1 MTALP
6 TDFLYSEEHE
16 WVNTSAVVE
25 GETVRVGI
33 THIAAEALGDIV
45 FVELPEVG
53 SEVEAGEAFGE
64 VESTKSVSDI
74 YAPVS
79 GEIVAVNEEL
89 EDNAGLINEDPYGEG
104 WLLEI
109 EVTGDT
115 GKTNAFL
122 RVIEPYGI
130 KEIAQSGLLAI
141 GRGSK
146 SITER
151 VFKN

>member
-1 MTALP
+1 MSALP

-33 THIAAEALGDIV
+33 THIAAEALGEIV

-53 SEVEAGEAFGE
+53 TEVEAGEAFGE

-79 GEIVAVNEEL
+79 GEVVAVNEAL
-89 EDNAGLINEDPYGEG
+89 DDNAGLINEGHTVRGGCTRSRFPNPGPHG
-104 WLLEI
+104 CRS
-109 EVTGDT
+109 
-115 GKTNAFL
+115 L
-122 RVIEPYGI
+122 R
-130 KEIAQSGLLAI
+130 SC
-141 GRGSK
+141 
-146 SITER
+146 
-151 VFKN
+151 

>member
-89 EDNAGLINEDPYGEG
+89 EDNAGLVNEDPYGEG
-104 WLLEI
+104 WLY
-109 EVTGDT
+109 EVKVTEAGELMD
-115 GKTNAFL
+115 A
-122 RVIEPYGI
+122 EAY
-130 KEIAQSGLLAI
+130 LAAN
-141 GRGSK
+141 
-146 SITER
+146 E
-151 VFKN
+151 

>member
-1 MTALP
+1 MSALP

-53 SEVEAGEAFGE
+53 TEVEAGEAFGE

-79 GEIVAVNEEL
+79 GEVVAINEEL
-89 EDNAGLINEDPYGEG
+89 GDNAGLINEDPYGEG
-104 WLLEI
+104 WLY
-109 EVTGDT
+109 EVKVTESGDLMDAEAYQAA
-115 GKTNAFL
+115 N
-122 RVIEPYGI
+122 E
-130 KEIAQSGLLAI
+130 
-141 GRGSK
+141 
-146 SITER
+146 
-151 VFKN
+151 

>member
-33 THIAAEALGDIV
+33 THVAAEALGDIV

-79 GEIVAVNEEL
+79 GEVVAVNEAL

-104 WLLEI
+104 WLY
-109 EVTGDT
+109 EV
-115 GKTNAFL
+115 K
-122 RVIEPYGI
+122 V
-130 KEIAQSGLLAI
+130 
-141 GRGSK
+141 
-146 SITER
+146 TEAGELMEAEAYQAA
-151 VFKN
+151 NE

>member
-79 GEIVAVNEEL
+79 GEIVAVNEAL

-104 WLLEI
+104 WLY
-109 EVTGDT
+109 EV
-115 GKTNAFL
+115 K
-122 RVIEPYGI
+122 V
-130 KEIAQSGLLAI
+130 
-141 GRGSK
+141 
-146 SITER
+146 TEAGELMEAEAYQAASE
-151 VFKN
+151 

>member
-1 MTALP
+1 MATLP
-6 TDFLYSEEHE
+6 TDYLYSEEHE

-79 GEIVAVNEEL
+79 GEIVAVNEAL

-104 WLLEI
+104 WLY
-109 EVTGDT
+109 EV
-115 GKTNAFL
+115 K
-122 RVIEPYGI
+122 V
-130 KEIAQSGLLAI
+130 
-141 GRGSK
+141 
-146 SITER
+146 TEAGELMEAEAYQAA
-151 VFKN
+151 NE

>member
-6 TDFLYSEEHE
+6 TDILYSEEHE

-53 SEVEAGEAFGE
+53 SEIEAGEAFGE

-79 GEIVAVNEEL
+79 GEIVAVNEAL

-104 WLLEI
+104 WLY
-109 EVTGDT
+109 EV
-115 GKTNAFL
+115 K
-122 RVIEPYGI
+122 V
-130 KEIAQSGLLAI
+130 
-141 GRGSK
+141 
-146 SITER
+146 TEAGELMDAEAYQAA
-151 VFKN
+151 NE

>member
-6 TDFLYSEEHE
+6 TDFQYSEEHE

-53 SEVEAGEAFGE
+53 SEIEAGEAFGE

-79 GEIVAVNEEL
+79 GEIVAVNEAL

-104 WLLEI
+104 WLY
-109 EVTGDT
+109 EV
-115 GKTNAFL
+115 K
-122 RVIEPYGI
+122 V
-130 KEIAQSGLLAI
+130 
-141 GRGSK
+141 
-146 SITER
+146 TEAGELMDAEAYQAA
-151 VFKN
+151 NE

>member
-1 MTALP
+1 MSTLP

-33 THIAAEALGDIV
+33 THIAAEALGEIV

-53 SEVEAGEAFGE
+53 TEVEAGEAFGE

-79 GEIVAVNEEL
+79 GEIVAVNETL
-89 EDNAGLINEDPYGEG
+89 DDNAGLINEDPYGEG
-104 WLLEI
+104 WLY
-109 EVTGDT
+109 EVKVTESGDLM
-115 GKTNAFL
+115 NA
-122 RVIEPYGI
+122 EAYAAAN
-130 KEIAQSGLLAI
+130 E
-141 GRGSK
+141 
-146 SITER
+146 
-151 VFKN
+151 

>member
-45 FVELPEVG
+45 FVELPKVS
-53 SEVEAGEAFGE
+53 SEIEADEAFGE
-64 VESTKSVSDI
+64 VESTKSASDI

-79 GEIVAVNEEL
+79 GEIVAVNEAL

-104 WLLEI
+104 WLY
-109 EVTGDT
+109 EV
-115 GKTNAFL
+115 K
-122 RVIEPYGI
+122 V
-130 KEIAQSGLLAI
+130 
-141 GRGSK
+141 
-146 SITER
+146 TEAGELMDAEAYQAA
-151 VFKN
+151 NE

>member
-33 THIAAEALGDIV
+33 THIATEALGDIV

-53 SEVEAGEAFGE
+53 TEVEAGEAFGE

-79 GEIVAVNEEL
+79 GEVVAVNEAL

-104 WLLEI
+104 WLY
-109 EVTGDT
+109 EVKVTEAGELM
-115 GKTNAFL
+115 NA
-122 RVIEPYGI
+122 EAYQAAN
-130 KEIAQSGLLAI
+130 E
-141 GRGSK
+141 
-146 SITER
+146 
-151 VFKN
+151 

>member
-1 MTALP
+1 MSTLP

-33 THIAAEALGDIV
+33 THIAAEALGEIV

-53 SEVEAGEAFGE
+53 TEVEAGEAFGE

-79 GEIVAVNEEL
+79 GEIVAVNETL
-89 EDNAGLINEDPYGEG
+89 DDKAGLINEDPYGEG
-104 WLLEI
+104 WLY
-109 EVTGDT
+109 EVKVTESGDLM
-115 GKTNAFL
+115 NA
-122 RVIEPYGI
+122 EAYAAAN
-130 KEIAQSGLLAI
+130 E
-141 GRGSK
+141 
-146 SITER
+146 
-151 VFKN
+151 

>member
-16 WVNTSAVVE
+16 WVNTSDVVE

-33 THIAAEALGDIV
+33 THVAAEALGDIV

-79 GEIVAVNEEL
+79 GEVVAVNEAL

-104 WLLEI
+104 WLY
-109 EVTGDT
+109 EV
-115 GKTNAFL
+115 K
-122 RVIEPYGI
+122 V
-130 KEIAQSGLLAI
+130 
-141 GRGSK
+141 
-146 SITER
+146 TEAGELMEAEAYQAA
-151 VFKN
+151 NE

>member
-1 MTALP
+1 MSTLP

-33 THIAAEALGDIV
+33 THIAAEALGEIV

-53 SEVEAGEAFGE
+53 TEVEAGEAFGE

-79 GEIVAVNEEL
+79 GEIVAVNEAL
-89 EDNAGLINEDPYGEG
+89 DDNAGLINEDPYGEG
-104 WLLEI
+104 WLY
-109 EVTGDT
+109 EVKVTESGDLM
-115 GKTNAFL
+115 NA
-122 RVIEPYGI
+122 EAYAAAN
-130 KEIAQSGLLAI
+130 E
-141 GRGSK
+141 
-146 SITER
+146 
-151 VFKN
+151 

>member
-1 MTALP
+1 MTSLP
-6 TDFLYSEEHE
+6 ADFLYSEEHE

-33 THIAAEALGDIV
+33 SHIAAEALGEIV

-53 SEVEAGEAFGE
+53 TEIEAGEAYGE

-89 EDNAGLINEDPYGEG
+89 EDNAGLINEDPYGQG
-104 WLLEI
+104 WLY
-109 EVTGDT
+109 EVKVTESGDLMDAEAYAAA
-115 GKTNAFL
+115 N
-122 RVIEPYGI
+122 E
-130 KEIAQSGLLAI
+130 
-141 GRGSK
+141 
-146 SITER
+146 
-151 VFKN
+151 

>member
-16 WVNTSAVVE
+16 WVNTSAVVA

-104 WLLEI
+104 WLY
-109 EVTGDT
+109 EV
-115 GKTNAFL
+115 K
-122 RVIEPYGI
+122 V
-130 KEIAQSGLLAI
+130 
-141 GRGSK
+141 
-146 SITER
+146 TEAGELMEAEAYQAA
-151 VFKN
+151 NE